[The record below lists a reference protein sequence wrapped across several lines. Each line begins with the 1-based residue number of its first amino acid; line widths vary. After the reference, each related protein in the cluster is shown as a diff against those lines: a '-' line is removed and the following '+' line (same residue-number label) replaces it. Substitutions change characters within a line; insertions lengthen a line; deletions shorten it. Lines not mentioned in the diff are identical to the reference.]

1 MSVTTEPVFDIAVSR
16 DVGAPPDVLY
26 GLITDLTKVG
36 EHSPET
42 ISASWIEG
50 DTARV
55 GSRFKRSERRSVD
68 QLSWL
73 GIS

>member
-42 ISASWIEG
+42 IS
-50 DTARV
+50 RV
-55 GSRFKRSERRSVD
+55 VDRGRHRPAILVPTSGVSSRK
-68 QLSWL
+68 
-73 GIS
+73 